1 MIIFDSYRVNA
12 GFNEGPLSA
21 KSGNETAGM
30 LAVLFNLAPTL
41 FKQLGLLSV
50 LCFSLSRLAL
60 AIATVGKKGSTE
72 NQGT

>member
-1 MIIFDSYRVNA
+1 MAWQQSAHGDWQQ
-12 GFNEGPLSA
+12 SA

>member
-1 MIIFDSYRVNA
+1 
-12 GFNEGPLSA
+12 
-21 KSGNETAGM
+21 M

-72 NQGT
+72 NQGA